1 MTDTST
7 SSPGETALLLGAT
20 GAVGSE
26 VLTSLIASPHYT
38 TIHSFVRKASSTPS
52 SSDSKVVEH
61 VVDFEKLCDGDASQV
76 EKFKEVKGDSV
87 LIALGTT
94 RAAAGGAKPF
104 ERIDREYVLAAAK
117 AARVEGGKPQK
128 VVYCSAQMADSTS
141 RFLYPK

>member
-7 SSPGETALLLGAT
+7 TSSGETALLLGAT

-26 VLTSLIASPHYT
+26 VLSSLIASPHYT
-38 TIHSFVRKASSTPS
+38 TIHSFVRKPSSTPS
-52 SSDSKVVEH
+52 SDSRIIEH
-61 VVDFEKLCDGDASQV
+61 VVDFEKLCDGDASQA
-76 EKFKEVKGDSV
+76 EKFKEVKADSV

-117 AARVEGGKPQK
+117 AARVEAGKPQK